1 MADINGTNDNNN
13 LSGTAGADTIN
24 GLGGNDTI
32 DGLGGDDTLSGGA
45 GADIFVF
52 QASGGNGFDTITDF
66 DPEIDTFR
74 IETGGLDF
82 GPDNVWYVGPNNG
95 DLRVVMDTN
104 GNGQRDDGDEY
115 VTLSGILVGT
125 GIESGTV
132 ILGGGYYS
140 DNFSF
145 GDDYIDF
152 VASTDTEP
160 EPETPTEPTSPSDS
174 DDTSME
180 MTDDDT
186 VNGFAP
192 ADQAAFDALVVG
204 LRVES
209 PDYYFDFVS
218 PGRFREFEDGET
230 YTGRYTYERTGPNS
244 GTTITYYDDGDQ
256 CTDNIVFESTTTGTS
271 SYSCND
277 GSTGTGTWQ
286 LVDIPGDDILNGTAD
301 NDTLNGTPGAD
312 TINGRDGNDILQG
325 LGGDDTLNGNDGD
338 DELYG
343 GAGADTLNGNDGDD
357 KLYGGA
363 DADTLNGGA
372 GFNELEGGAGADVL
386 VGMDGASFNDYDTAS
401 YASSD
406 AGVEVRLDEGV
417 ARGGHAEGDTLVGIE
432 GVIGSDYDD
441 VLVGDS
447 GDNKLVGNAGNDVL
461 ISRGYDGSIYYEYMI
476 GGPGAD
482 SYIGG
487 NGRDIAS
494 YEYSEAGVEVR
505 LYDGTAKGGEAEGD
519 TFESIEVIL
528 GSNFDDIL
536 SGNNV
541 SNEIYGYGGNDVI
554 DGLGGDDILSG
565 GTGDDKLYG
574 GAGADT
580 LNGGAGD
587 DHAYYTSS
595 SVGVLVRLHAAH
607 AVKYG
612 EAEGDTLTGIEH
624 LVGSNHN
631 DILAGDGED
640 NLLDGGD
647 GDDVLYGGPAGGDD
661 RMYGGNGDDR
671 IFGGKGNDILTGGEG
686 NDVLKGGPG
695 EDTFIVDGD
704 DMDVL
709 YGGTEKDTFQFFPSN
724 LGGGSIRDFNDGEDV
739 IDLTEFTGINSMDD
753 LDIISH
759 GDNVRIELS
768 GTDYLTTIILSDF
781 GINNL
786 DATDFLF

>member
-1 MADINGTNDNNN
+1 MRPGDGVFANGQSSRSSRYYTCVN
-13 LSGTAGADTIN
+13 AIRC
-24 GLGGNDTI
+24 
-32 DGLGGDDTLSGGA
+32 GA

-66 DPEIDTFR
+66 DPESDTFR
-74 IETGGLDF
+74 IETGDLDF
-82 GPDNVWYVGPNNG
+82 GPDNVWYVGPANG

-115 VTLSGILVGT
+115 VTLSGILIGTPFAGANLTVG
-125 GIESGTV
+125 GN
-132 ILGGGYYS
+132 ILS
-140 DNFSF
+140 DDISF

-152 VASTDTEP
+152 MASTDTEP
-160 EPETPTEPTSPSDS
+160 EPETPTEPMTPSDS

-192 ADQAAFDALVVG
+192 ADQAAFDALFVG
-204 LRVES
+204 LRVQS

-218 PGRFREFEDGET
+218 PGRFREFEEGET

-277 GSTGTGTWQ
+277 GSTGTGPWQ
-286 LVDIPGDDILNGTAD
+286 LVDIPGDDILNGTAG
-301 NDTLNGTPGAD
+301 NDTLPGTTGAD
-312 TINGRDGNDILQG
+312 TINGHDGNDILHG

-338 DELYG
+338 DELHG
-343 GAGADTLNGNDGDD
+343 GAGADM
-357 KLYGGA
+357 
-363 DADTLNGGA
+363 LNGG
-372 GFNELEGGAGADVL
+372 
-386 VGMDGASFNDYDTAS
+386 
-401 YASSD
+401 
-406 AGVEVRLDEGV
+406 
-417 ARGGHAEGDTLVGIE
+417 
-432 GVIGSDYDD
+432 
-441 VLVGDS
+441 
-447 GDNKLVGNAGNDVL
+447 
-461 ISRGYDGSIYYEYMI
+461 
-476 GGPGAD
+476 P
-482 SYIGG
+482 
-487 NGRDIAS
+487 
-494 YEYSEAGVEVR
+494 
-505 LYDGTAKGGEAEGD
+505 
-519 TFESIEVIL
+519 
-528 GSNFDDIL
+528 
-536 SGNNV
+536 
-541 SNEIYGYGGNDVI
+541 
-554 DGLGGDDILSG
+554 GGD
-565 GTGDDKLYG
+565 Y
-574 GAGADT
+574 
-580 LNGGAGD
+580 
-587 DHAYYTSS
+587 AYYLDSD
-595 SVGVLVRLHAAH
+595 VGVLVRLHAAH

-640 NLLDGGD
+640 NYLDGGD

-661 RMYGGNGDDR
+661 EMYGGNGDDR

-686 NDVLKGGPG
+686 SDYLKGGPG
-695 EDTFIVDGD
+695 EDTFIIDGD

-724 LGGGSIRDFNDGEDV
+724 VGGGSIRDFSDGEDV

-768 GTDYLTTIILSDF
+768 GSDYLTTIILSEFD
-781 GINNL
+781 INNL
-786 DATDFLF
+786 DNSDFLF

>member
-1 MADINGTNDNNN
+1 MIANIDGTNNNDP
-13 LSGTAGADTIN
+13 LTGTAGADTIN

-52 QASGGNGFDTITDF
+52 QAAGGNGFDTILDF
-66 DPEIDTFR
+66 DPESDTFR
-74 IETGGLDF
+74 IETGDLDF

-104 GNGQRDDGDEY
+104 GNGQRDDDDEY
-115 VTLSGILVGT
+115 VTLSGILIGT

-132 ILGGGYYS
+132 IIGGGYYS

-160 EPETPTEPTSPSDS
+160 EPETPTEPITPSES
-174 DDTSME
+174 DDGSME

-186 VNGFAP
+186 ASGFAP
-192 ADQAAFDALVVG
+192 ADQAAFDALFVG
-204 LRVES
+204 LRVQS

-218 PGRFREFEDGET
+218 PGRFREFDEGET

-286 LVDIPGDDILNGTAD
+286 LVDIPGDDILNGTED
-301 NDTLNGTPGAD
+301 NDTLPGTTGAD

-338 DELYG
+338 DELHG
-343 GAGADTLNGNDGDD
+343 GAGADM
-357 KLYGGA
+357 
-363 DADTLNGGA
+363 LNGG
-372 GFNELEGGAGADVL
+372 
-386 VGMDGASFNDYDTAS
+386 
-401 YASSD
+401 
-406 AGVEVRLDEGV
+406 
-417 ARGGHAEGDTLVGIE
+417 
-432 GVIGSDYDD
+432 
-441 VLVGDS
+441 
-447 GDNKLVGNAGNDVL
+447 
-461 ISRGYDGSIYYEYMI
+461 
-476 GGPGAD
+476 P
-482 SYIGG
+482 
-487 NGRDIAS
+487 
-494 YEYSEAGVEVR
+494 
-505 LYDGTAKGGEAEGD
+505 
-519 TFESIEVIL
+519 
-528 GSNFDDIL
+528 
-536 SGNNV
+536 
-541 SNEIYGYGGNDVI
+541 
-554 DGLGGDDILSG
+554 GDD
-565 GTGDDKLYG
+565 Y
-574 GAGADT
+574 
-580 LNGGAGD
+580 
-587 DHAYYTSS
+587 AYYTNSG
-595 SVGVLVRLHAAH
+595 VGVLVRLHAAH

-612 EAEGDTLTGIEH
+612 EAEGDTLIDIEH

-640 NLLDGGD
+640 NYLDGGD

-661 RMYGGNGDDR
+661 EMYGGNGDDR
-671 IFGGKGNDILTGGEG
+671 IFGGKGNDIMTGGEG
-686 NDVLKGGPG
+686 NDYLKGGPG
-695 EDTFIVDGD
+695 EDTLVADGD
-704 DMDVL
+704 AMDVL

-724 LGGGSIRDFNDGEDV
+724 VGGGSIRDFSDGEDV

-781 GINNL
+781 DVNNL
-786 DATDFLF
+786 DSSDFLF

>member
-13 LSGTAGADTIN
+13 LTGTAGADTIN

-74 IETGGLDF
+74 IETGALDF
-82 GPDNVWYVGPNNG
+82 GSDNVWYVGPNNG

-160 EPETPTEPTSPSDS
+160 QPETPTEPTSPSDS

-180 MTDDDT
+180 MTDDAAAD
-186 VNGFAP
+186 GFAP
-192 ADQAAFDALVVG
+192 ADQAAFDALYVSVRIAV
-204 LRVES
+204 LEAPS
-209 PDYYFDFVS
+209 YYTDFVS

-230 YTGRYTYERTGPNS
+230 YTGSYTYEKTGPNS
-244 GTTITYYDDGDQ
+244 GTLVSNYDDGDR
-256 CTDNIVFESTTTGTS
+256 CTASLEFESASTGTS
-271 SYSCND
+271 SFTCND
-277 GSTGTGTWQ
+277 GTAATVTWQ
-286 LVDIPGDDILNGTAD
+286 VEDTPGDAIFNGFAD
-301 NDTLNGTPGAD
+301 NDTLTGTTGAD
-312 TINGRDGNDILQG
+312 TINGRDGNDILHG
-325 LGGDDTLNGNDGD
+325 LGGNDTLNGD
-338 DELYG
+338 
-343 GAGADTLNGNDGDD
+343 
-357 KLYGGA
+357 
-363 DADTLNGGA
+363 
-372 GFNELEGGAGADVL
+372 
-386 VGMDGASFNDYDTAS
+386 
-401 YASSD
+401 
-406 AGVEVRLDEGV
+406 
-417 ARGGHAEGDTLVGIE
+417 
-432 GVIGSDYDD
+432 
-441 VLVGDS
+441 
-447 GDNKLVGNAGNDVL
+447 
-461 ISRGYDGSIYYEYMI
+461 
-476 GGPGAD
+476 
-482 SYIGG
+482 GG
-487 NGRDIAS
+487 N
-494 YEYSEAGVEVR
+494 
-505 LYDGTAKGGEAEGD
+505 
-519 TFESIEVIL
+519 
-528 GSNFDDIL
+528 
-536 SGNNV
+536 
-541 SNEIYGYGGNDVI
+541 
-554 DGLGGDDILSG
+554 
-565 GTGDDKLYG
+565 DKLYG

-580 LNGGAGD
+580 LNGGPGD
-587 DHAYYTSS
+587 DYAYYLDSD
-595 SVGVLVRLHAAH
+595 VGVLVRLHAAH

-624 LVGSNHN
+624 LVGSEHN

-640 NLLDGGD
+640 NILEGRN

-724 LGGGSIRDFNDGEDV
+724 LGGGSIRDFSDGEDV
-739 IDLTEFTGINSMDD
+739 IDLTEFTGITSVAD
-753 LDIISH
+753 LDLISH

-781 GINNL
+781 DLNNL
-786 DATDFLF
+786 DNSDFLF